1 MVLSIPM
8 VLLLIAL
15 ALSPLYLWSS
25 GLPQVSHLIGALAI
39 ILRLLFRPKFCC
51 GKWWRLGAVFVC
63 YAFTVGLIVFAI
75 YGDIHTLL
83 SPVYYAFGFAV
94 FLLIVTLARERQA
107 FLLWIFGIH
116 FVALFLLTVFSVL
129 GVGRSFGM
137 GRFMF
142 TFNDPNQMAN
152 WVIWAAIIVGSTGR
166 AIFGN
171 WLPGLFALFLATTDI
186 VFSASRSGA
195 LGLGVLVVVY
205 GLMAISWFIRVL
217 RGRASLKVR
226 RWTVFAFCALIALVI
241 VGCLGMEK
249 RGSDVLVNQ
258 VRFLLNRFRERDP
271 DDTLEGRGYDRIWK
285 FPEYLFLGAGEGAH
299 ERYASR
305 TWFLGEI
312 HSSWAGLLF
321 NYGIVGFCLFFAFLY
336 FLLREVRFFWFK
348 AMFLS
353 PFIYGFATY
362 NIRNWY
368 FWVGIAV
375 LYASG
380 QVVVKNNF
388 LLKGRVTGAH
398 GKDFQ
403 VGGNPS

>member
-1 MVLSIPM
+1 MVLSVPM
-8 VLLLIAL
+8 VLLLVSL

-25 GLPQVSHLIGALAI
+25 GLPQVSHLVGALAI
-39 ILRLLFRPKFCC
+39 AWRLLLKPKFYC

-63 YAFTVGLIVFAI
+63 YAFIVGLIVFAI

-94 FLLIVTLARERQA
+94 FLLIVTFAREKQT
-107 FLLWIFGIH
+107 FLLWVFGIH
-116 FVALFLLTVFSVL
+116 FVALFLLTVFSVF
-129 GVGRSFGM
+129 GVGRAFGM

-152 WVIWAAIIVGSTGR
+152 WVLWAAIIVGSTGR

-171 WLPGLFALFLATTDI
+171 WVPGLFALFLAATDI

-195 LGLGVLVVVY
+195 LGLGVLVLIY
-205 GLMAISWFIRVL
+205 GFMAVSWFVRIL
-217 RGRASLKVR
+217 QGRASLKVR
-226 RWTVFAFCALIALVI
+226 KWMVLVFCVLTALVV
-241 VGCLGMEK
+241 VGCVRMEQEE
-249 RGSDVLVNQ
+249 SNVLLAQ
-258 VRFLLNRFRERDP
+258 AKFLLNRFWERDP

-321 NYGIVGFCLFFAFLY
+321 NYGIVGFCFFFAFLY
-336 FLLREVRFFWFK
+336 FLLRGMRFFWFK

-353 PFIYGFATY
+353 PFVYGFAIY

-380 QVVVKNNF
+380 QVVAREG
-388 LLKGRVTGAH
+388 LSGRRVTGTN
-398 GKDFQ
+398 GKDSQ
-403 VGGNPS
+403 AREDLG